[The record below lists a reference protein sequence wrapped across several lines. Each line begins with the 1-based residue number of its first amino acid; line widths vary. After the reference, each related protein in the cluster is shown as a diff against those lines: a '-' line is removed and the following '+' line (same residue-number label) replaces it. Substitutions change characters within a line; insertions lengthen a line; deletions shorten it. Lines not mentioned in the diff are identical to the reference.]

1 MRSTFRQ
8 IGTLV
13 SANVRA
19 IPSRLSASS
28 VAMIGIAGVALIL
41 VSLLSIAQ
49 GFRNVFEGSG
59 SDDVIIITVGSPL
72 EATSHI
78 SVPQITIIKSTPG
91 IKREGTEPQASA
103 EIYTSV
109 DVRLQS
115 GGQDVNASL
124 RGLEEHGPELRRGF
138 KIAAGRMFV
147 PGKFEAIV
155 GKEAAGQFANMK
167 IGDHILWGRSDWEIV
182 GIFEAHGSVAESEIW
197 TNLSTLQS
205 ALSFGP
211 GAQSVRARLVSPAT
225 LPAVIN
231 ALEHDPGLDA
241 HVITERALYS
251 KQSRQVVNVIN
262 EVGYVVTV
270 IMGIAAVFG
279 AFNAMYA
286 AISSRSR
293 EIATLRAIGFG
304 TIAIVLSVIAEAT
317 LLGLI
322 GASVGSL
329 VAYFGV
335 DGTHFSTLNFA
346 TNTQVAFVFA
356 VTPASVTQGLIY
368 GCTLGFISG
377 VPPCIQAA
385 RLPVTVGLH
394 RQ

>member
-8 IGTLV
+8 IGALV

-49 GFRNVFEGSG
+49 GFHNVLEGSG

-72 EATSHI
+72 EVTSHVT
-78 SVPQITIIKSTPG
+78 VPQITIIKGTPG
-91 IKREGTEPQASA
+91 IKVDGIEPRASA
-103 EIYTSV
+103 EIYTTV

-115 GGQDVNASL
+115 DGQEVNASL

-138 KIAAGRMFV
+138 KITAGRMFV

-155 GKEAAGQFANMK
+155 GREAAGQFANMK
-167 IGDHILWGRSDWEIV
+167 IGDHILWGRSDWQIV
-182 GIFEAHGSVAESEIW
+182 GIFAAHGSVAESEIW

-211 GAQSVRARLVSPAT
+211 DAQSVRARLVSPGT
-225 LPAVIN
+225 LPAVIK
-231 ALEHDPGLDA
+231 ALQHDPRLDA

-251 KQSRQVVNVIN
+251 EQSRQIVNIIN
-262 EVGYVVTV
+262 RVGYVVAV
-270 IMGIAAVFG
+270 IMGVAAVFG
-279 AFNAMYA
+279 ALNATYA
-286 AISSRSR
+286 AISARSR

-304 TIAIVLSVIAEAT
+304 TIAIVLSVMAEAT

-322 GASVGSL
+322 GAGVGSL
-329 VAYFGV
+329 VASFGA
-335 DGTHFSTLNFA
+335 DGAHFSTLNFA
-346 TNTQVAFVFA
+346 TNSQVAFVFA
-356 VTPASVTQGLIY
+356 VTPAFVAQGLIY
-368 GCTLGFISG
+368 GCMLGFISS

-385 RLPVTVGLH
+385 CLPITVGLH